1 MKNVKTAG
9 KEAAKKDSDDSFGSD
24 KSADEDDNG
33 SFESEE
39 YWDGKFISLRSNSEK
54 SLPWHSLLIVL
65 HFISFLST
73 NYI

>member
-39 YWDGKFISLRSNSEK
+39 YWDGEFISLRSNSEK
-54 SLPWHSLLIVL
+54 RKVCHDTL
-65 HFISFLST
+65 
-73 NYI
+73 Y